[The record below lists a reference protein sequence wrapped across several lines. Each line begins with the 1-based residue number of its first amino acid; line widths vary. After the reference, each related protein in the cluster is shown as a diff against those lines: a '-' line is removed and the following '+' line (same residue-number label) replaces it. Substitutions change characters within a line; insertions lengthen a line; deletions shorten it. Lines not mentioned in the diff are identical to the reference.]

1 MAQMRN
7 TQGNGRDVLADE
19 ELGNGAGSAGTG
31 IDGSRRGVDCR
42 CRAAGRGLRDRLGEY
57 GEGRAGVDGDDRF
70 RDGCQDRPARL
81 LRPDGFRY
89 SGRDDGPPGR
99 VLGPVR
105 SQFCASPSQTGIPVA
120 GGAVIEIDITASV
133 DDSQY
138 HVRLADP
145 LPGLDLGGYRTFR
158 DAKFGGYY
166 DGATHI
172 GLGVRATLPFRV
184 MVLPDRLVV
193 DVAHSW

>member
-1 MAQMRN
+1 MLAALAL
-7 TQGNGRDVLADE
+7 VLT
-19 ELGNGAGSAGTG
+19 GAGAASTAAAAPQAEVCATGWGSMAKAAPGSMAMTGSVTDVRTGRHACYDRMVFDIPGVTTAHPAGYWVQYVP
-31 IDGSRRGVDCR
+31 SF
-42 CRAAGRGLRDRLGEY
+42 AH
-57 GEGRAGVDGDDRF
+57 
-70 RDGCQDRPARL
+70 P
-81 LRPDGFRY
+81 
-89 SGRDDGPPGR
+89 
-99 VLGPVR
+99 
-105 SQFCASPSQTGIPVA
+105 PSQTGIPVA